1 MSIKSRVQKLE
12 GSHFKHTGKPGL
24 FVKIMDTSDQ
34 GYEYQFAYTSI
45 GNFQRNSDESEGKF
59 LVRVFRSLLG
69 PNPFENIPGKDPE
82 ILAAA
87 LDEEAAFAMAEHGSV
102 PDEVL
107 NNVIKRIEETIE
119 RLEEELEQ

>member
-69 PNPFENIPGKDPE
+69 PKPFENVSGKDPE
-82 ILAAA
+82 MLTAA
-87 LDEEAAFAMAEHGSV
+87 LDEGAAFAMAEHGSI
-102 PDEVL
+102 PDDIFGEAL
-107 NNVIKRIEETIE
+107 E
-119 RLEEELEQ
+119 RLKALADEIRNQEQ